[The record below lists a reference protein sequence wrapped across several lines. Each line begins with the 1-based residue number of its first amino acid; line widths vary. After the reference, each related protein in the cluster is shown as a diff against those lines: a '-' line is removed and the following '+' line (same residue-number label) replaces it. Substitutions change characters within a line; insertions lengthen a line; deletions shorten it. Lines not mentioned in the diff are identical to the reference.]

1 LSDRLLPV
9 PVSTAQCVMVF
20 SITLDGESLFDCIG
34 ENNPTG
40 GHGRSSPIC

>member
-1 LSDRLLPV
+1 
-9 PVSTAQCVMVF
+9 MVF

-40 GHGRSSPIC
+40 GMADHRRFADP